1 MSKFQF
7 LLIGEI
13 DCPFV
18 ITTHGSV
25 SYGPIA
31 VPKGGDVV
39 HHGASVTVENAEEI
53 VISFMMV
60 STYLT
65 SKYFSLRNLFSYS

>member
-1 MSKFQF
+1 M
-7 LLIGEI
+7 
-13 DCPFV
+13 

-65 SKYFSLRNLFSYS
+65 SKYFWLLYLLSGVCKYLENVHKKVS